1 MSFPRKRESKEKTKT
16 GFRVKHGMTKKGQ
29 GHMPSEIGEMQKI
42 EKTSQSVR
50 QAYDVEDMPAEAKAG
65 VSKLDLSQSFSQK
78 REKKLFSTGKQGTLY
93 ILFLII
99 LGIIFQILYL
109 YQHNLP
115 AELLFNSSILFIL
128 LLTVILSFRAI
139 KERRYGLRLASL
151 LNTNISFNPD
161 LDYNGIL
168 KTVMELGESFIRG
181 YSVALFLID
190 EKRGIFSEKVT
201 LNDGIV
207 RIGNLSVIETALL
220 GDINKGVIDAVLF
233 KGKDLKKIAA
243 IFGGRKVKSAYFLPL
258 ENQNRRVGLMVF
270 FSSSRT
276 KPLTEDMGLLP
287 YIPRISTIFM
297 INNEIYRENKEIEA
311 KEMRK
316 ESEWRR
322 KRLEIE
328 EELKRLNNELLLANK
343 KLAGSISEKERF
355 EGELIATKRELEA
368 QIKKATDELA
378 KAYLEL
384 DNKEKEFGK
393 KVLEQLAVRELNQAI
408 EFLFDEGLILDLV
421 LNIAVSELK
430 ASAGA
435 VMLQNPEAN
444 RLEMRFQRGF
454 TEDEKDKKRL
464 LCETI
469 AGYVNQKKEPLLVIN
484 LEKEPKFIPIS
495 DEKRAGTSM
504 LAVPINSQ
512 NNIIGVISLYNKA
525 GGEVFNSEDLNILS
539 TLSKQAS
546 NAVENAR
553 LYEGIAQG
561 KRLRS
566 VYGKYLSES
575 LINKLKVSPKE
586 LDLVGT
592 RQRAVVLSLQISGL
606 GQSLGIIPTNQAITI
621 LNKYFSFLTDIL
633 YKYDASIDRLTGN
646 GFIAVFGIPFTKA
659 DDAKRAVT
667 AGVDMVIRF
676 LKKIKA
682 EGDDKLNIGIS
693 VGISSGEVMI
703 GEIGTGEHRRTTI
716 IGDVVDLS
724 SRLQWMALSGQVL
737 VDEPTFRV
745 VSDIFLAQKTGSV
758 PIPGGKTMEIYGI
771 VKLKR

>member
-1 MSFPRKRESKEKTKT
+1 
-16 GFRVKHGMTKKGQ
+16 
-29 GHMPSEIGEMQKI
+29 MPSEIEEMQKI
-42 EKTSQSVR
+42 ETTSQ
-50 QAYDVEDMPAEAKAG
+50 EDMPAEVKAE

-109 YQHNLP
+109 YQHKLP

-128 LLTVILSFRAI
+128 FLTIILSFRAI
-139 KERRYGLRLASL
+139 KERRYSIRLASL

-181 YSVALFLID
+181 YSITIFLID
-190 EKRGIFSEKVT
+190 EKRGIFSARVT

-243 IFGGRKVKSAYFLPL
+243 IFGGRKARSAYFLPL
-258 ENQNRRVGLMVF
+258 ENQNRRLGLMVF

-276 KPLTEDMGLLP
+276 KPLTEDMGLLA

-316 ESEWRR
+316 DSEWRR

-328 EELKRLNNELLLANK
+328 EELKKLNNELLLTNK
-343 KLAGSISEKERF
+343 KLAGSISEKEKF
-355 EGELIATKRELEA
+355 EGELSATKKELES

-393 KVLEQLAVRELNQAI
+393 KVLEQLAVKELNQAI

-435 VMLQNPEAN
+435 VMLQNPETN

-454 TEDEKDKKRL
+454 AEDEKDKKRL

-484 LEKEPKFIPIS
+484 LEKEPKFIPITPAS
-495 DEKRAGTSM
+495 PSSPSSTSM
-504 LAVPINSQ
+504 LAVPIKSQ
-512 NNIIGVISLYNKA
+512 NNIIGVISLYNKVS
-525 GGEVFNSEDLNILS
+525 GEVFNSEDLNILS
-539 TLSKQAS
+539 TLSRQAS

-575 LINKLKVSPKE
+575 LINKLKVSSKE

-724 SRLQWMALSGQVL
+724 GRLQWMALSGQVL
-737 VDEPTFRV
+737 VDEPTFRA